1 MNSLSSMKKIED
13 MIKSSQNMGETI
25 KVIAKEYNMSEDDAA
40 RIATRFIV
48 LDAFGGW
55 VDDLSANVGVPKD
68 KVVSV
73 LGAIFDQK

>member
-1 MNSLSSMKKIED
+1 MNNMSSMKKIEE

-55 VDDLSANVGVPKD
+55 VDDLSKRAD
-68 KVVSV
+68 VSRDDTIRV
-73 LGAIFDQK
+73 LGLVLGQK

>member
-1 MNSLSSMKKIED
+1 MNNMNCMKRIEE
-13 MIKSSQNMGETI
+13 MIKSSKNMDETI
-25 KVIAKEYNMSEDDAA
+25 KAIAKEYNMSEDDAA

-48 LDAFGGW
+48 LDAFNGW
-55 VDDLSANVGVPKD
+55 VDDMSANAGVPKD